1 MYGGGEGGK
10 NFFFKM
16 CALPLSI
23 GAEFY
28 CTTVKDH
35 LIFLLSLYSMDP
47 DPDWTMVRMLELCCI
62 MFHVGYI

>member
-1 MYGGGEGGK
+1 MPLGQFKIPEFIYQGSIIEMYGGGEGGK

-35 LIFLLSLYSMDP
+35 LIFLLLLYSNGP
-47 DPDWTMVRMLELCCI
+47 
-62 MFHVGYI
+62 